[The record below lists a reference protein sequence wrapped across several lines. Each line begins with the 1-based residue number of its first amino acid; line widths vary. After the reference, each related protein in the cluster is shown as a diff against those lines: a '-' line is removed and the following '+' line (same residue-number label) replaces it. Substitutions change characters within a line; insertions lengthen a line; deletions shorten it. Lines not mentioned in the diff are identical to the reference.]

1 MRPRFLQ
8 TKKTLAY
15 RTVGMYHGPNS
26 WGDGIGLGFGMVIV
40 GTVYVGTRWGVS
52 DLLHYQAY
60 CSKAR
65 KEGQTEREGE
75 RRDRG
80 KGRLA
85 LEHSAM
91 SPDQPFPTGRVCMG
105 RHGGGSFLGMHQSV
119 RLGTDASVGFSHPRT
134 LHARRV
140 RVACLL
146 FVHQTLPVFLCVCL
160 SIPCRRTDGRTVSLG
175 IGCWFLSIIQ
185 LPLSICCCCCCC

>member
-1 MRPRFLQ
+1 MTFYI
-8 TKKTLAY
+8 TKH
-15 RTVGMYHGPNS
+15 TV
-26 WGDGIGLGFGMVIV
+26 
-40 GTVYVGTRWGVS
+40 TR
-52 DLLHYQAY
+52 Q
-60 CSKAR
+60 
-65 KEGQTEREGE
+65 GE
-75 RRDRG
+75 RDRERGREKRQG

-105 RHGGGSFLGMHQSV
+105 MGEGLFLVCTSLFALRRMHPSV
-119 RLGTDASVGFSHPRT
+119 FSHPRT

-160 SIPCRRTDGRTVSLG
+160 SMPCRRTDGRTVSLG

-185 LPLSICCCCCCC
+185 LSFSISC